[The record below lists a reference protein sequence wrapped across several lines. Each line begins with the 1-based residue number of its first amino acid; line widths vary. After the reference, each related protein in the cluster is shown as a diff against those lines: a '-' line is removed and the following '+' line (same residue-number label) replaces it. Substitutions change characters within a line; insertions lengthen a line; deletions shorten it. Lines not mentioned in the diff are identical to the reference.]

1 MDFEVD
7 FFSYLSIIT
16 SNNVKINPKISIN
29 ITIFNF
35 MLNLW
40 LPWWEPWFAALRV
53 CLFWLKVDYF
63 DICNNW
69 FINWEVRSSPP
80 PVVPVATTGIC
91 YVFNVYVLFTKKET
105 GFMFFML
112 SNMLVYGLLTEEIGW
127 AI

>member
-1 MDFEVD
+1 MRTMVCCFESMS
-7 FFSYLSIIT
+7 FLIKSGL
-16 SNNVKINPKISIN
+16 
-29 ITIFNF
+29 
-35 MLNLW
+35 
-40 LPWWEPWFAALRV
+40 
-53 CLFWLKVDYF
+53 
-63 DICNNW
+63 
-69 FINWEVRSSPP
+69 PP